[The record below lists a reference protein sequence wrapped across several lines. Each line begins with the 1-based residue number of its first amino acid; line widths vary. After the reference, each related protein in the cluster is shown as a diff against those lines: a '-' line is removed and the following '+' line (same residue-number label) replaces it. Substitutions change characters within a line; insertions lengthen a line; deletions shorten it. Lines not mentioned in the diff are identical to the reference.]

1 LDLATLRASLARAQ
15 NRAAFFER
23 ELLRLTGEGADTARE
38 KRWLG
43 IYNRE
48 ASLLAAQLRAALAAK
63 LLAENVDEAG
73 TCTL

>member
-1 LDLATLRASLARAQ
+1 MDLATLRTNLAQAQ

-48 ASLLAAQLRAALAAK
+48 ASSLAAKLRAALAAK
-63 LLAENVDEAG
+63 LLAENVDEAA
-73 TCTL
+73 TSAL

>member
-1 LDLATLRASLARAQ
+1 LDLATIRTSLAQAQ

-23 ELLRLTGEGADTARE
+23 ELLRLARDGADAARE

-48 ASLLAAQLRAALAAK
+48 ASSLAAKLRAALAAK
-63 LLAENVDEAG
+63 LLAGNVDEAG
-73 TCTL
+73 TTAL